1 MSVCLREGERAKKRF
16 HVGTEGCHY
25 KQIKAASWYV
35 SEGLLCIFYV
45 CLYFILKNKD
55 TGEPSGTF
63 GRDLDLFRRRP
74 MSWKDRCH
82 WLVRYGSQINM
93 AAASNLVLFFFN
105 IKVDGTEIFFHTTFQ
120 LLARHFFFI

>member
-93 AAASNLVLFFFN
+93 AAASNIVLFLFFFN
-105 IKVDGTEIFFHTTFQ
+105 IKVDGTEIFSHCFSTFGAQ
-120 LLARHFFFI
+120 FFI